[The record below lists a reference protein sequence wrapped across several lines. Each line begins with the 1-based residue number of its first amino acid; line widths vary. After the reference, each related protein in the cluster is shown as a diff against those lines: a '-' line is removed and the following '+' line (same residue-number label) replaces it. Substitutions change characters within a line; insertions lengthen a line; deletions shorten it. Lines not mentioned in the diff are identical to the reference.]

1 MPQFCFHD
9 PGIRCHICN
18 PYGPQQTVYVPY
30 VQVVPTAAPTTPPVV
45 TTTPAPAKPEA
56 PSDLTEAE
64 KFFDSVVQ
72 ERRAKG
78 RTTYG
83 KGLDHKDE
91 YDWNR
96 MAMEEAMDLAQYLA
110 AENTRLRDRIAQQTK
125 AIVEL
130 TAALEKAK

>member
-1 MPQFCFHD
+1 MPQYCLHD
-9 PGIRCHICN
+9 PSMYCPQCN
-18 PYGPQQTVYVPY
+18 PYGPRTTIFTVPFATLPYIQTTTTG
-30 VQVVPTAAPTTPPVV
+30 TAAK
-45 TTTPAPAKPEA
+45 PAPDA

-64 KFFDSVVQ
+64 KFFDTVVK
-72 ERRAKG
+72 ERRAMG
-78 RTTYG
+78 RKKYG
-83 KGLDHKDE
+83 HGLEHTDD

-130 TAALEKAK
+130 TAALEKAHG